1 MHFVT
6 RDLWRPTFGRFIL
19 LAAERRKL
27 FRAQSG
33 LFHCAADSEVNSLI
47 ILTFVLNENRV
58 LRRCF
63 SVLRH
68 FMK

>member
-6 RDLWRPTFGRFIL
+6 CDLWRPTFGRFIL

-33 LFHCAADSEVNSLI
+33 LFHCAADSEVNSLSGLCVSI
-47 ILTFVLNENRV
+47 KENDNINI
-58 LRRCF
+58 CAE
-63 SVLRH
+63 
-68 FMK
+68 